1 MRTNKRWVL
10 AAAVALMA
18 TSASAMAAQ
27 QTQQEREKAREEARV
42 QEAQQRLQEAQAELQ
57 RALQYLQQEESRDAQ
72 RALQESMS
80 QMQKAMR
87 QLNRDRMTIAFGSLA
102 DVGGVSIVSRAS
114 GPKMGVYLNT
124 ERNASIDSIG
134 AELSSVVS
142 DGPAHEAG
150 LREGDIITVA
160 NGESLARTS
169 RRGQS
174 PGNKLIEIKDELEV
188 GDTLHVEY
196 MRGSETHTAN
206 IVLDDLGGTSW
217 TTSSGWATPEI
228 VVAPRVRV
236 EGPRGV
242 TVRAPTMVTEFYG
255 RTPWGWLDV
264 ELVTL
269 DEDLGG
275 YFGTTEGLLVV
286 RGSEEGEI
294 DLRSGDVILSV
305 DGRVPT
311 SQAHLLRIMRSYEE
325 GEEMSFEI
333 MRDKSRQSVSFTIPE
348 RDEGFLWRPDWEF

>member
-10 AAAVALMA
+10 AAVMALMA
-18 TSASAMAAQ
+18 TGVSVAAAQ
-27 QTQQEREKAREEARV
+27 QTEREKAREQARLQEAEARM
-42 QEAQQRLQEAQAELQ
+42 QEAQAELQ
-57 RALQYLQQEESRDAQ
+57 RALEFLAQEDSRDAR
-72 RALQESMS
+72 RALEESIA
-80 QMQKAMR
+80 QMRRAMG
-87 QLNRDRMTIAFGSLA
+87 QLDRDRLAVAFGNLA
-102 DVGGVSIVSRAS
+102 DVGGVSIVSSLS

-124 ERNASIDSIG
+124 ERNSSLDSIG

-142 DGPAHEAG
+142 DGPAYEAG
-150 LREGDIITVA
+150 LREGDIITMA

-174 PGNKLIEIKDELEV
+174 PGNKLIDIKDELEV

-196 MRGSETHTAN
+196 RRGSETHTAD
-206 IVLDDLGGTSW
+206 IVLDDIGGNTW
-217 TTSSGWATPEI
+217 TTATGWASPEI

-242 TVRAPTMVTEFYG
+242 TVRAPTMITEFYG
-255 RTPWGWLDV
+255 RAPWGWLDV

-269 DEDLGG
+269 DEDLGS
-275 YFGTTEGLLVV
+275 YFGTTDGLLVI

-294 DLRSGDVILSV
+294 DLRSGDVILNV
-305 DGRVPT
+305 DGREPG

-325 GEEMSFEI
+325 GEEMTFEI
-333 MRDKSRQSVSFTIPE
+333 MRDRTRQTVSFVIPE
-348 RDEGFLWRPDWEF
+348 REGNYYWRRDWEF